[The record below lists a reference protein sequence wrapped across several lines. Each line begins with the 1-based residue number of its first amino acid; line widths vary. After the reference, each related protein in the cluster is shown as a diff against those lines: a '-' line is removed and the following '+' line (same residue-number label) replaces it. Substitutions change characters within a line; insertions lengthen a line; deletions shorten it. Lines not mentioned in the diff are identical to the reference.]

1 MNVMPL
7 FHGNGRNKLTVGKM
21 YQDQKKEKKLLVVA
35 ILQAGQVAMLVI
47 QSDAFFPFVFMSLY
61 MLEKPRLILFILQ
74 LTRKFFSSFFLP
86 DHQEGVN
93 LSTRHTSSKICHQ

>member
-47 QSDAFFPFVFMSLY
+47 QTIFFPFVSVSLHA
-61 MLEKPRLILFILQ
+61 ETKVNTLF
-74 LTRKFFSSFFLP
+74 
-86 DHQEGVN
+86 N
-93 LSTRHTSSKICHQ
+93 